1 MIRLSQLMGQ
11 RAVALADAERAGTVR
26 GVVVRGGKVVA
37 VDIGDHVVPS
47 SAIRAFEGEV
57 VTFDDHEPFDV
68 ELARRAT
75 TVIGKP
81 VLTHAGDRIGVIVDL
96 HLDTSGRVEAV
107 ELADRTLPGDRLE
120 VIGSYAAIVADEPP
134 RGAGAQLSPPDPA
147 TRSR

>member
-1 MIRLSQLMGQ
+1 VIRLSQLMGQ
-11 RAVALADAERAGTVR
+11 RAVSLADAERAGTVR
-26 GVVVRGGKVVA
+26 GVVVRGGKVVG
-37 VDIGDHVVPS
+37 VDIGDYVVPS
-47 SAIRAFEGEV
+47 GAIRAFEGDV
-57 VTFDDHEPFDV
+57 VTFDDHEPVDA
-68 ELARRAT
+68 ELAQRAT

-81 VLTHAGDRIGVIVDL
+81 VLTHAGDGLGAVVDL

-134 RGAGAQLSPPDPA
+134 GAGAQLSPPDPA